1 MNAFDTQVVRK
12 KHNVS
17 WNEEYII
24 AMVHHNEGIST
35 MRVLNIA
42 RLQKVM
48 SPATAHKYLTQS
60 IKKKLLLQKPDKEDK
75 RGVHLI
81 LSANGERF
89 LKEIKDAYVRK

>member
-1 MNAFDTQVVRK
+1 VNAFDTQIVRK

-24 AMVHHNEGIST
+24 AMVHHNDAIST

-42 RLQKVM
+42 KLQKVM
-48 SPATAHKYLTQS
+48 SPATAHKYLSQAV
-60 IKKKLLLQKPDKEDK
+60 KKKLLLQKQDKEDK
-75 RGVHLI
+75 REIHLV
-81 LSANGERF
+81 LSASGERF